1 MSIEKRLKNDAARF
15 SELQPPSDLR
25 ARLQAGL
32 ESVPPIHL
40 PRHAVRPVRKWFAP
54 AVAMLSLLMVLVFIT
69 VPPLEP
75 TNLLDDNG
83 TRVLSANP
91 GADSEAD
98 LARLQEDSFKN
109 ATANREDGSAGP
121 ALAAL
126 TDKALPWDRIGI
138 FAGLAVVTGFLCAFQ
153 LKGRPRVLVPALV
166 VLTLFVIIGLISM
179 LGI

>member
-40 PRHAVRPVRKWFAP
+40 PRQAVRPVRKWFAP

-69 VPPLEP
+69 VPPLTP
-75 TNLLDDNG
+75 TNFNDDG
-83 TRVLSANP
+83 TRVL

-98 LARLQEDSFKN
+98 LARLPEDSSKNVTANWQEDS
-109 ATANREDGSAGP
+109 ADPT
-121 ALAAL
+121 LAAL